1 MRVLGEGGTLRVYE
15 DGETVFREG
24 DPGTH
29 LYLICSGA
37 VRIRKEGELVSTIVA
52 ELGPGEMF
60 GESAIIE
67 HRPRSATV
75 TAVGP
80 TELALY
86 DREAFL
92 EALQRDPE
100 LALRAM
106 GAMTERLRVTTGRL
120 QDVCTQHVLDRAE
133 MVLTERAILEAE
145 LS

>member
-1 MRVLGEGGTLRVYE
+1 MRILGEGGTLRVFA
-15 DGETVFREG
+15 DGETIFSQG
-24 DPGTH
+24 DTGHH
-29 LYLICSGA
+29 LYRILSGK
-37 VRIRKEGELVSTIVA
+37 VHIRKEGDLVATVVA
-52 ELGPGEMF
+52 ELGEGEMF

-67 HRPRSATV
+67 DRPRSAT
-75 TAVGP
+75 AIAAGE

-92 EALQRDPE
+92 SALRDDPE

-106 GAMTERLRVTTGRL
+106 TALTERLRITTERL

-133 MVLTERAILEAE
+133 MALTERAILQAE